1 MHRLFGWLRAF
12 ATSLLSLLISLA
24 AWFGE
29 LALRLGDHRCQR
41 RSVGVIRSFGSH
53 PSCRFWNARTA
64 FVSFR
69 IIDDEIGFRSSFK
82 KATDLGDGE
91 DAGHFALCPR
101 LCGAL
106 PGLSVAYPGC
116 RARLKK
122 PISTHRRIDSE
133 AAETAANVFEI
144 VLGSTVSSLRF
155 HTFINQLRNCAPCRD
170 QIRKSSPV

>member
-1 MHRLFGWLRAF
+1 VVALSFSRKGLAGCIDYLAGYER
-12 ATSLLSLLISLA
+12 SLLLFYLLLISLA

-106 PGLSVAYPGC
+106 
-116 RARLKK
+116 
-122 PISTHRRIDSE
+122 RRIVGRISRLQGKIEE
-133 AAETAANVFEI
+133 ADK
-144 VLGSTVSSLRF
+144 
-155 HTFINQLRNCAPCRD
+155 HAP
-170 QIRKSSPV
+170 

>member
-41 RSVGVIRSFGSH
+41 RSVGVIRSFGLH

-91 DAGHFALCPR
+91 DAGHLALCPR

-106 PGLSVAYPGC
+106 RWIVGRISGLQG
-116 RARLKK
+116 K
-122 PISTHRRIDSE
+122 IEE
-133 AAETAANVFEI
+133 ADK
-144 VLGSTVSSLRF
+144 
-155 HTFINQLRNCAPCRD
+155 HAP
-170 QIRKSSPV
+170 

>member
-1 MHRLFGWLRAF
+1 MTGYER
-12 ATSLLSLLISLA
+12 SLLLFYLLLISLA

-53 PSCRFWNARTA
+53 PSCRFWNAGRLLFPSGSSMMKSDFEAASRRRPISVTVRMPGTSLFVRA
-64 FVSFR
+64 FAV
-69 IIDDEIGFRSSFK
+69 RS
-82 KATDLGDGE
+82 A
-91 DAGHFALCPR
+91 
-101 LCGAL
+101 
-106 PGLSVAYPGC
+106 GLSVAYPGC

-144 VLGSTVSSLRF
+144 VFGSTVSSLRF

-170 QIRKSSPV
+170 QIRNSSPV